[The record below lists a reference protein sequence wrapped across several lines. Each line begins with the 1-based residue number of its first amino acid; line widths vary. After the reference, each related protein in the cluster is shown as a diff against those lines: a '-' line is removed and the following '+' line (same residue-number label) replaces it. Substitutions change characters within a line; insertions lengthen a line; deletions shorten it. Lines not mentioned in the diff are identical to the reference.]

1 MKRALLTKLQAARR
15 AKQPAA
21 LVTDTAS
28 GAQTLIIDGS
38 ASGDLAL
45 TPEQLAAAVTA
56 VEQDR
61 SGPLTTGSET
71 EADRLF
77 VQVFNPPLRMIV
89 VGAVHIAQSLV
100 PMGVLTGY
108 EVILVDPRRGWA
120 NEARFPGQPIVDAWP
135 DEALEALSL
144 DRRTAVVLLSHDP
157 KLDDPALVV
166 ALRSPVFYI
175 GALGSRKTQAK
186 RRERMIREGFSE
198 SEIDRIHGP
207 VGLPLGARS
216 PAEIAVSILAE
227 VTQVRHRQAA
237 SSGPS

>member
-15 AKQPAA
+15 AKLPAA
-21 LVTDTAS
+21 LVTDTTS
-28 GAQTLIIDGS
+28 GAQALIIDGS
-38 ASGDLAL
+38 ASGDLDF
-45 TPEQLAAAVTA
+45 TPAMLMAAATA

-61 SGPLTTGSET
+61 SGPLTGGSEA
-71 EADRLF
+71 EGDRLF
-77 VQVFNPPLRMIV
+77 VQAFNPPLRLVV

-100 PMGVLTGY
+100 PMAGLTGY
-108 EVILVDPRRGWA
+108 EVVLVDPRKGWA
-120 NEARFPGQPIVDAWP
+120 NEARFPGQRIVDTWP
-135 DEALEALSL
+135 DQALESLAL

-157 KLDDPALVV
+157 KLDDPALAV

-186 RRERMIREGFSE
+186 RRERMTGEGFSE
-198 SEIDRIHGP
+198 SELDRIHGP
-207 VGLPLGARS
+207 VGLRLGARS

-227 VTQVRHRQAA
+227 MTQVRHSLAA